1 MAIGDISLT
10 GAMRANLVSLQQTAQ
25 LMGQTQER
33 LATGKKV
40 NSALDNPANFFAARE
55 HNQRANLLNGLKD
68 NINEAIQTVKATDKA
83 VNAITQMIEAMRGQL
98 TQARNALGNAT
109 ASGTLLSGAAVGYN
123 ELLSQIN
130 NLVTDSKYKGVTFLD
145 STTTLQ
151 VNFNEEGKTNLQ
163 MKGFDGSSS
172 GLGLSGGTSVGTTV
186 TGITSGHISTN
197 TAINNVEEKLNT
209 ALATLRKESSTL
221 AGNLS
226 ILSIR
231 QNFISEMVN
240 TLTEGADKLTLA
252 DTNEEG
258 ANMLMLQT
266 RQALGT
272 TSLSLAS
279 QAAQSVLRLF

>member
-25 LMGQTQER
+25 LMGQTQDR

-68 NINEAIQTVKATDKA
+68 NINEAIQTVKAADKT
-83 VNAITQMIEAMRGQL
+83 VTAITQMIEAMRGQL
-98 TQARNALGNAT
+98 SQARNALGVDDQTSREA
-109 ASGTLLSGAAVGYN
+109 LLDGVADAYS
-123 ELLSQIN
+123 ELMDQID
-130 NLVTDSKYKGVTFLD
+130 NLVTDSKYKGVTFLE
-145 STTTLQ
+145 STTTLE
-151 VNFNEEGKTNLQ
+151 VKFNEEGTTSLTLS
-163 MKGFDGSSS
+163 GFDGDSS
-172 GLGLSGGTSVGTTV
+172 GLVLSAVAD
-186 TGITSGHISTN
+186 HNDLANN
-197 TAINNVEEKLNT
+197 TLINAVEDDLNA

-221 AGNLS
+221 ASNLS
-226 ILSIR
+226 ILTIR
-231 QNFISEMVN
+231 QNFITDMVN